1 MNFTFEING
10 ENWQTIENAFERIV
24 RKVNRFSPTQLSQQ
38 NGLPHFVIFAESDN
52 KKRTFY
58 DSLEGFGHAFS
69 LLTGGHSDEEDNRC
83 FECLNLSRKKKKQI
97 DDQEEAE
104 AHQRDLEWQDNTF
117 PADFLTHH
125 RKFVMKE

>member
-24 RKVNRFSPTQLSQQ
+24 RKVNSFSPTQLSQQ

-69 LLTGGHSDEEDNRC
+69 LITGGHSEEEDNRC
-83 FECLNLSRKKKKQI
+83 FECLNHSRKKKNKSTTKRKLKLTNEI
-97 DDQEEAE
+97 SSGKT
-104 AHQRDLEWQDNTF
+104 RL
-117 PADFLTHH
+117 FLPTLSNIIANL
-125 RKFVMKE
+125 

>member
-10 ENWQTIENAFERIV
+10 ENWQTIENAFKRIV
-24 RKVNRFSPTQLSQQ
+24 RKVNNFSPTQLSQQ
-38 NGLPHFVIFAESDN
+38 NGLPHFVIFAETDN
-52 KKRTFY
+52 KKKTFY
-58 DSLEGFGHAFS
+58 DSLEGFV
-69 LLTGGHSDEEDNRC
+69 
-83 FECLNLSRKKKKQI
+83 NLSRKKKKQI